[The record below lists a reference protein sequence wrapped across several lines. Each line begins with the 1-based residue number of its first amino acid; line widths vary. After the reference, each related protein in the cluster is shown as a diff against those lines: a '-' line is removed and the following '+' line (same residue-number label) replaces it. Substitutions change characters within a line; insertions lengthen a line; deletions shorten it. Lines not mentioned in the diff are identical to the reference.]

1 MRGKAI
7 LMSIAMAMTAT
18 AGWAQTS
25 GAASGNIAPI
35 EGVWRCDMHGLPA
48 MTLTVTDEGGSLT
61 GAVLFYLHRR
71 EPGQPETATPGV
83 PEPLFHPQF
92 DGKTLTFQVSHRR
105 AHPPGSLQD
114 EPVRFALKLDE
125 AGKAEFVNEDEH
137 DPNAPRYFLVK
148 STY

>member
-1 MRGKAI
+1 MRSRAI
-7 LMSIAMAMTAT
+7 LMCVAMAMAAT

-25 GAASGNIAPI
+25 GGASPSGSPI
-35 EGVWRCDMHGLPA
+35 EGVWRCEMHGLPA
-48 MTLTVTDEGGSLT
+48 VTLTVTNEDGSLT

-83 PEPLFHPQF
+83 PEPLFHPKF
-92 DGKTLTFQVSHRR
+92 DGKMLTFEVSHRR

-114 EPVRFALKLDE
+114 GPVSFALKLDG
-125 AGKAEFVNEDEH
+125 ADKAEFVNENEH

-148 STY
+148 SAY